1 MFSPGT
7 CAILACI
14 PGCPAETEKS
24 FHLSPPC
31 ELDRYM
37 EFSELGTVPSMKT

>member
-7 CAILACI
+7 CAMLVFVAVLL
-14 PGCPAETEKS
+14 GQGLFT
-24 FHLSPPC
+24 LSSH